1 MKESNKVLLY
11 GLVASILLILLCL
24 YAHQDE
30 FINEKNDVI
39 SESEKRDEP
48 VYDLESVQKE
58 IAKNEMLAKA
68 EVKENEPEKKEIPV
82 NKATVEE
89 ATEENENKTFTKNST
104 EVEENASHKA
114 VMRTIFKNKEEIT
127 LREHP
132 KVKHVEKIKEVDKN
146 LPIEDNKPLVDNE
159 KSKKKQE
166 KKSTKKEK
174 NNEELTTP
182 SKTAKSKSAKK
193 EKHRSIASI
202 QKSISK
208 VTSRHISFYK
218 NKAEL
223 TGNSKS
229 TLNKVIKLLKTVPN
243 AKIVVKG
250 YTDASGKAKTNL
262 WISQKRANSV
272 RHYLGK
278 HGIPLKNIVAKGFG
292 ESELLYGDKP
302 YSALNRRVEIEIKRK

>member
-1 MKESNKVLLY
+1 MKESNKILLY

-39 SESEKRDEP
+39 SELEKRDEP

-58 IAKNEMLAKA
+58 IAKNEIPLKA
-68 EVKENEPEKKEIPV
+68 EVKAKEPEKKAVPV

-89 ATEENENKTFTKNST
+89 STEENENKTFTKNST
-104 EVEENASHKA
+104 VEEENVSHKT
-114 VMRTIFKNKEEIT
+114 VMRTVFKNKEEIT

-132 KVKHVEKIKEVDKN
+132 KVKHVEKVEEVDKN

-166 KKSTKKEK
+166 KKSTEKAHSNKVANKKVEVK
-174 NNEELTTP
+174 KKSNKKVN
-182 SKTAKSKSAKK
+182 SK
-193 EKHRSIASI
+193 SIASV

-208 VTSRHISFYK
+208 ITNRNISFYK

-223 TGNSKS
+223 TSKS
-229 TLNKVIKLLKTVPN
+229 KATLNKVVKLLKTVPN
-243 AKIVVKG
+243 SKIVVKG

-262 WISQKRANSV
+262 WISEERAKSV
-272 RHYLGK
+272 KKYLGQ

-302 YSALNRRVEIEIKRK
+302 YSELNRRVEIEIKRK

>member
-30 FINEKNDVI
+30 FINKKNNVTL
-39 SESEKRDEP
+39 ESEKKNERL
-48 VYDLESVQKE
+48 YDLESVQKE
-58 IAKNEMLAKA
+58 IEYNGIPLQAEFKAK
-68 EVKENEPEKKEIPV
+68 EPEKKAVPT
-82 NKATVEE
+82 NRATVEE
-89 ATEENENKTFTKNST
+89 TIEENENKTFTKNST
-104 EVEENASHKA
+104 EVEENASHKT
-114 VMRTIFKNKEEIT
+114 VIRTIFKNKEEIK

-146 LPIEDNKPLVDNE
+146 LPIHDNKPLVDNE
-159 KSKKKQE
+159 KSKKKEE
-166 KKSTKKEK
+166 KKKKV
-174 NNEELTTP
+174 LTPP
-182 SKTAKSKSAKK
+182 SKTASKSIKK
-193 EKHRSIASI
+193 EKHKSIASI

-218 NKAEL
+218 NKAEI
-223 TGNSKS
+223 TNKSKA

>member
-1 MKESNKVLLY
+1 MKESNKILLY

-30 FINEKNDVI
+30 FINEKKDVI

-58 IAKNEMLAKA
+58 IAKNEIPLKA
-68 EVKENEPEKKEIPV
+68 EVKAKEPEKKAVPV

-89 ATEENENKTFTKNST
+89 STEENENKTFTKNST
-104 EVEENASHKA
+104 VEEENVSHKT
-114 VMRTIFKNKEEIT
+114 VMRTVFKNKEEIT

-132 KVKHVEKIKEVDKN
+132 KVKHVEKVEEVDKN

-166 KKSTKKEK
+166 KKSTEKAHSNKVANKKVEVK
-174 NNEELTTP
+174 KKSNKKVN
-182 SKTAKSKSAKK
+182 SK
-193 EKHRSIASI
+193 SIASV

-208 VTSRHISFYK
+208 ITNRNISFYK

-223 TGNSKS
+223 TSKS
-229 TLNKVIKLLKTVPN
+229 KATLNKVVKLLKTVPN
-243 AKIVVKG
+243 SKIVVKG

-262 WISQKRANSV
+262 WISEERAKSV
-272 RHYLGK
+272 KKYLGQ

-302 YSALNRRVEIEIKRK
+302 YSELNRRVEIEIKRK

>member
-11 GLVASILLILLCL
+11 GLLASILLILLCL

-39 SESEKRDEP
+39 SEFEKRDEP

-58 IAKNEMLAKA
+58 IAKNEILAKA
-68 EVKENEPEKKEIPV
+68 EVKAKEPEKKVVPA

-89 ATEENENKTFTKNST
+89 TTEENENKTFTKNST
-104 EVEENASHKA
+104 VEEENASHKT
-114 VMRTIFKNKEEIT
+114 VMRTIFKNKEEIK

-166 KKSTKKEK
+166 KKS
-174 NNEELTTP
+174 
-182 SKTAKSKSAKK
+182 AKK
-193 EKHRSIASI
+193 EKHRSIASV
-202 QKSISK
+202 QKSISEI
-208 VTSRHISFYK
+208 TNRNISFYK

-223 TGNSKS
+223 TSKS
-229 TLNKVIKLLKTVPN
+229 KATLNKVVKLLKTVPN

-262 WISQKRANSV
+262 WISEKRAKSV
-272 RHYLGK
+272 RKYLGQ
-278 HGIPLKNIVAKGFG
+278 HGIPLKNIVAKGIG